1 MKTSGWLWL
10 ATSITGLFAS
20 ILFLYGLGYAMNVLI
35 VPKSNADQLTTQA
48 PASTP
53 APSQRAND
61 KLKIVA
67 IGDSLTRGVGD
78 ETGEGYVGKLKKRLE
93 SAGQPVIVYNNGRNG
108 YRTDQL
114 LPFIQEKTMSD
125 MIKQAD
131 VILLT
136 IGGNDLNSFGMSITD
151 ASNLN
156 SAGVTINYADI
167 KRKMPE
173 AEERLVTILKTL
185 HDYNPKAK
193 IIYVGL
199 YNPYLEQDPS
209 GEGMRILQQWN
220 THAFISAAV
229 HKNITVVPTYDL
241 FQNKGDR
248 YLYVDRFHPNGPGY
262 ERIAERVYQVLQ

>member
-1 MKTSGWLWL
+1 MKTSRWLWL

-20 ILFLYGLGYAMNVLI
+20 LLFLYGLGYAMNELI
-35 VPKSNADQLTTQA
+35 VPKSNSEQTTTQV

-53 APSQRAND
+53 APSPVAKD
-61 KLKIVA
+61 KLQIVA

-78 ETGEGYVGKLKKRLE
+78 DTGEGYVGKLKKRLE
-93 SAGQPVIVYNNGRNG
+93 SAGQPVIVLNNGRNG
-108 YRTDQL
+108 YQTDQL

-125 MIKQAD
+125 LLKQAD

-136 IGGNDLNSFGMSITD
+136 IGGNDLNSFGMSTIDSTTV
-151 ASNLN
+151 N
-156 SAGVTINYADI
+156 SAGMPINYAEI
-167 KRKMPE
+167 KKKMPE
-173 AEERLVTILKTL
+173 AEARLVTILKTL

-199 YNPYLEQDPS
+199 YNPYMEQDPS
-209 GEGMRILQQWN
+209 GEGMRLLQEWN
-220 THAFISAAV
+220 TQAFISAAV

-248 YLYVDRFHPNGPGY
+248 YLYVDRFHPNGSGY
-262 ERIAERVYQVLQ
+262 DRIAERVYQVLQ